1 MFLISSNRLKLYINS
16 LHLSLLYPFFDAV
29 RLDMG
34 KDRNYYIYI
43 EEIHMDKWRQ
53 RLAGIDDDYLIGI
66 SNKGIVK
73 RAYKDKEETAAE
85 IEIGRASCRE
95 RVFGLV

>member
-53 RLAGIDDDYLIGI
+53 RPVSYTHLTLPTSLI
-66 SNKGIVK
+66 V
-73 RAYKDKEETAAE
+73 
-85 IEIGRASCRE
+85 
-95 RVFGLV
+95 